1 MKLIFAKRMMDN
13 ALAKGIVPAEQIA
26 KKDSRPQN
34 GNLLK
39 TFHCDRSRVLHH
51 PAAIQ
56 SVDLFSCYDSV
67 AYPIASIALQ
77 AFGVSFLMVKVC
89 LSALQTMK
97 FFLRTG
103 FGNSKRSFGGTNSS
117 PYGGLGQGNGAAPP
131 AFTAVSTLLLMSFIG
146 MGHGNTF
153 KSAISGLCFSIAAIM
168 YVDDTD
174 LLTWAR
180 SSCISDED
188 FLQQVQKA
196 VTDWSMLVI
205 ATGGSLRPEKCF
217 WYWIAYRFRNG
228 GPYYRSL
235 KELPTTPLLVPVRD
249 GSLHPIELKQFD
261 DQLSPLGLPNA
272 HLALLTLNF
281 PG

>member
-13 ALAKGIVPAEQIA
+13 ALAKGIVPSEQIA

-39 TFHCDRSRVLHH
+39 TFHYDKSRVLHH
-51 PAAIQ
+51 TASIQ

-67 AYPIASIALQ
+67 AHPIASVALQ
-77 AFGVSFLMVKVC
+77 SFGVSFLMVKVC

-103 FGNSKRSFGGTNSS
+103 FGDSKRSFGGTSSS

-153 KSAISGLCFSIAAIM
+153 KSAISGFCFSIAAIM

-180 SSCISDED
+180 TTCMSDEE
-188 FLQQVQKA
+188 FLHQVQKA
-196 VTDWSMLVI
+196 VTIGACLSLLPGVPSVQKN
-205 ATGGSLRPEKCF
+205 AFSTG
-217 WYWIAYRFRNG
+217 
-228 GPYYRSL
+228 
-235 KELPTTPLLVPVRD
+235 LL
-249 GSLHPIELKQFD
+249 I
-261 DQLSPLGLPNA
+261 
-272 HLALLTLNF
+272 
-281 PG
+281 